1 MFQLLKT
8 TNKTNKQTNKQTNET
23 SFHGI
28 GWKTTGLDGGSDTSL
43 RSKIKRPRGA
53 NKKILRGSPQREV
66 VGNQFN
72 QYHLVMYE
80 PDYLWTP
87 KSMRKMKVLG
97 PLILWVISWSS
108 VFWSQFA
115 PHGSWILPFRMF
127 QFDSHHLT
135 NFEWNHTRWPL
146 SPCGAPNWH
155 RDSRGKKLS
164 NQRTHTQFAQK
175 IQIMLEVCSLDL
187 SLCLVKRPICDVS
200 MEWYV

>member
-1 MFQLLKT
+1 MLITVSSSWSSLLPSLSYFRYHIIFSVWLCFNYWKQPT
-8 TNKTNKQTNKQTNET
+8 KQTNKQTNKQNQKMRRPFMGSV
-23 SFHGI
+23 SFPPVCS
-28 GWKTTGLDGGSDTSL
+28 GGSDTSL
-43 RSKIKRPRGA
+43 RSQIKRPRGA

-87 KSMRKMKVLG
+87 KPMKKMKVLG

-155 RDSRGKKLS
+155 RDSRGKK
-164 NQRTHTQFAQK
+164 
-175 IQIMLEVCSLDL
+175 II
-187 SLCLVKRPICDVS
+187 
-200 MEWYV
+200 